1 MSIRVINPIYFYSE
15 SVTSLIS
22 NIFPLTEMSNFYWQT
37 SEAWKFWSFGKKRRM
52 ELDLKCG
59 GCGKTVTFSIFK
71 ICFTSRNVCDEALSQ
86 GRRTCLDFSFIF
98 LLLIGAYT
106 RTCISAADNT
116 SMGVMFIS
124 LFESNAFKI
133 SYNTH
138 YIIEQPQHYKDHL
151 GQLLACNAFYS
162 LSL

>member
-1 MSIRVINPIYFYSE
+1 MSIRVINPIYFCSE

-22 NIFPLTEMSNFYWQT
+22 NIFPLTEMSNFYWKT

-86 GRRTCLDFSFIF
+86 GRRTCLDFSFF
-98 LLLIGAYT
+98 FFTFDRGPY
-106 RTCISAADNT
+106 
-116 SMGVMFIS
+116 
-124 LFESNAFKI
+124 
-133 SYNTH
+133 SYM
-138 YIIEQPQHYKDHL
+138 YFSR
-151 GQLLACNAFYS
+151 GQYFDGCNVHFTI
-162 LSL
+162 

>member
-1 MSIRVINPIYFYSE
+1 
-15 SVTSLIS
+15 
-22 NIFPLTEMSNFYWQT
+22 
-37 SEAWKFWSFGKKRRM
+37 M

-86 GRRTCLDFSFIF
+86 GRRTCLDFSFIV
-98 LLLIGAYT
+98 LLLIGAHT

-133 SYNTH
+133 SYNTN
-138 YIIEQPQHYKDHL
+138 YISNNPSITRIILVNYWHVTLFILFHCKEHVHI
-151 GQLLACNAFYS
+151 
-162 LSL
+162 